1 MPVMNELDLI
11 IDKLPL
17 EVDGH
22 RLQIW
27 RENGDTSW
35 DIAYNT
41 DAGNLE
47 PIIWEQARYLSEAVD
62 QMLQRLNSLKK
73 N

>member
-1 MPVMNELDLI
+1 MNELDLI

-27 RENGDTSW
+27 RKKEIVR
-35 DIAYNT
+35 DILDIFCVNVIV
-41 DAGNLE
+41 G
-47 PIIWEQARYLSEAVD
+47 
-62 QMLQRLNSLKK
+62 K
-73 N
+73 